1 MVTPDATAPAGSTLP
16 GSRALRVT
24 TIALLAV
31 AAGLLAFWLWTR
43 FCRFPILAWN
53 DMRLAPTIALAQGWP
68 VYPTAN
74 AGTINTWM
82 YGPLP
87 VLALWPAS
95 WAGSAIAA
103 LLVAAVINM
112 ALTLV
117 PLALV
122 CGAWPG
128 ARHDGQARVGRV
140 AAFLLCFA
148 AWPELHYSVLFSDN
162 LAVACGLVGNL
173 VLVRAR
179 GAAGYWLAAAIA
191 AAAVGCKQ
199 IAVGIPLAQVLW
211 LAVTH
216 GRREALRHMVRC
228 AVAGAALLSGAVLL
242 FGGEGMWFTLVEV
255 PGGLTWAASLGQRL
269 RAVAP
274 ELALLVGLPLVV
286 MILFRRKFAE
296 PRWRLP
302 ALAWFCTLPLGV
314 AGMLKVGGWTNSIHS
329 FVLWLPPVLAG
340 LVTWWSPGERRY
352 WSVSL
357 TLAVLAA
364 GGAAARLIREP
375 VLHVAPQT
383 GAYRE
388 AERLTAKYPRA
399 LWFPVHPL
407 ITLYSDRRYYHDEDG
422 IYARLKSNHP
432 VSAEHLASQLPAEM
446 RAMAF
451 RNNWSYWKIAQQ
463 MLPPTAHH
471 STTEYWIVS
480 SGATDTPR

>member
-1 MVTPDATAPAGSTLP
+1 MTAGAAAASGPVTPGA
-16 GSRALRVT
+16 RALRLVT
-24 TIALLAV
+24 IGLLVV

-43 FCRFPILAWN
+43 FCRFPLLAWN

-68 VYPTAN
+68 VYPTGN

-103 LLVAAVINM
+103 LFVAAIINL
-112 ALTLV
+112 ALTLG

-128 ARHDGQARVGRV
+128 AGHEGPARVGRV
-140 AAFLLCFA
+140 AAFLLCLA

-179 GAAGYWLAAAIA
+179 GAGGTWLAAALA
-191 AAAVGCKQ
+191 ATAVGCKQ
-199 IAVGIPLAQVLW
+199 IAVGIPLAQVVW
-211 LAVTH
+211 LAVTV
-216 GRREALRHMVRC
+216 GGREALRHIGRC
-228 AVAGAALLSGAVLL
+228 AAVGASLLAGAVLW

-255 PGGLTWAASLGQRL
+255 PGGLTWAPSLGARL
-269 RAVAP
+269 GAVAP
-274 ELALLVGLPLVV
+274 ELALLVGLPLGV
-286 MILFRRKFAE
+286 MIVFRRTFAA

-302 ALAWFCTLPLGV
+302 ALAWLCTLPLGV

-329 FVLWLPPVLAG
+329 FVLWLPPVVAG
-340 LVTWWSPGERRY
+340 LVTRWPPAERRY
-352 WSVSL
+352 WSVC
-357 TLAVLAA
+357 LALAALAA
-364 GGAAARLIREP
+364 GGVAARLLHEP
-375 VLHVAPQT
+375 VLHVVPQT

-388 AERLTAKYPRA
+388 AERLTAQYPRA

-422 IYARLKSNHP
+422 IYARLKSQHP
-432 VSAEHLASQLPAEM
+432 VSAEHLASQLPPEM

-451 RNNWSYWKIAQQ
+451 RNNWNYWNIAQG
-463 MLPPTAHH
+463 MLPPKSHDVA
-471 STTEYWIVS
+471 TEYWIVR
-480 SGATDTPR
+480 SGTTDAPR